1 MATPLDQP
9 RYLNVRDTRLL
20 IVSRSAFFGRRWH
33 YKSGQHVSFIAPS
46 QDGKTTLA
54 FQLLEH
60 TARPS
65 LPATVLVMK
74 PRDPVP
80 AAWTRHLGYVETP
93 EWPPRKPPPWKR
105 DKPSGYTLWPP
116 HTFNVEV
123 DNARISAEFKKA
135 LEGNYAKG
143 DNIVFADEVY
153 GMVAELD
160 GLTPQLI
167 AHWSRG
173 SGMGA
178 GLWTATQRPAG
189 SQGHGVPGFMYSNA
203 THLFFSKDPDAASRR
218 RYSEIGG
225 VDPMLINDTVLK
237 LKRYQFLYIHK
248 GDERGGPYM
257 CIIDRT

>member
-1 MATPLDQP
+1 VTSLPLDQ
-9 RYLNVRDTRLL
+9 RYLEVRGTRLL
-20 IVSRSAFFGRRWH
+20 IVSRGAFIKRRFR
-33 YKSGQHVSFIAPS
+33 YKAGEHLSMIAPS

-65 LPATVLVMK
+65 LSATVLVMK
-74 PRDPVP
+74 PRDAVP
-80 AAWTRHLGYVETP
+80 AAWTRHLGYVEVKS
-93 EWPPRKPPPWKR
+93 WPPPKKLPWKE
-105 DKPSGYTLWPP
+105 KPSGYTLWPP
-116 HTFNVEV
+116 HTFNVEA
-123 DNARISAEFKKA
+123 DNERLSEEFKKA
-135 LEGNYAKG
+135 LQDRYSKG

-203 THLFFSKDPDAASRR
+203 THLFFSKDPDAKSRQ
-218 RYSEIGG
+218 RYGEIGG
-225 VDPMLINDTVLK
+225 VDPQLIAATVLK
-237 LKRYQFLYIHK
+237 LRKYQFLYIHK

-257 CIIDRT
+257 CIIDAQ